1 MTLSRLIIFL
11 FLLVFFATPRVYAT
25 SVKVIGLFTDKALLQ
40 IDSQQKL
47 LAKGET
53 FGGVTLISASG
64 RGAVISIDGET
75 RKLELNQGI
84 QGNFKKPD
92 NSISKI
98 YPDFQGMYYIAG
110 RINGH
115 PVRFLVDTGAT
126 YVTMSGA
133 QATSIGIDYRK
144 GMKSFA
150 HTAAATVPV
159 WQIKLDSVTIGGIK
173 VPNVDA
179 SVIEGSQPHV
189 ALLGNSF
196 LKFTRLQRIGNV
208 MEIEQKAEQLFYKTY
223 LFQLELR

>member
-1 MTLSRLIIFL
+1 MKRNRLTL
-11 FLLVFFATPRVYAT
+11 FLVLVSCLLTTGVNAA

-47 LAKGET
+47 LGKGET
-53 FGGVTLISASG
+53 FSGVTLISASG

-75 RKLELNQGI
+75 RKLGLNQGI
-84 QGNFKKPD
+84 QGNYKKPD
-92 NSISKI
+92 NAVSKI

-110 RINGH
+110 RINAR
-115 PVRFLVDTGAT
+115 PIRFLVDTGAT

-133 QATSIGIDYRK
+133 QATAIGIDFLK
-144 GMKSFA
+144 GIKSFA

-179 SVIEGSQPHV
+179 TVIEGSQPHV
-189 ALLGNSF
+189 VLLGNSF

-208 MEIEQKAEQLFYKTY
+208 ME
-223 LFQLELR
+223 LEKKY

>member
-1 MTLSRLIIFL
+1 MNLSRLTFFL
-11 FLLVFFATPRVYAT
+11 FLLACFATPGVYAT

-40 IDSQQKL
+40 IDSEQKL
-47 LAKGET
+47 LTKGET
-53 FGGVTLISASG
+53 FAGVTLISASG

-75 RKLELNQGI
+75 RKLGLNQRI
-84 QGNFKKPD
+84 QGNYKKPD
-92 NSISKI
+92 KSISKI

-110 RINGH
+110 RINGR

-133 QATSIGIDYRK
+133 RATDIGIDYRK
-144 GMKSFA
+144 GVKSFA

-159 WQIKLDSVTIGGIK
+159 WKVKLDSVTIGGIK

-179 SVIEGSQPHV
+179 TIIEGSQPHV

-196 LKFTRLQRIGNV
+196 LKYTRLQKIGNV
-208 MEIEQKAEQLFYKTY
+208 MEIEKKF
-223 LFQLELR
+223 